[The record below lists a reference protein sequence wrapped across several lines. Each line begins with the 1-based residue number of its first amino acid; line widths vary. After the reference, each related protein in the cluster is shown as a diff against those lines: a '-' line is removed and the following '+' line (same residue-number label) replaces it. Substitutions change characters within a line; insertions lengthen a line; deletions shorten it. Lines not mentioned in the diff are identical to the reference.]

1 MAASI
6 AFRCD
11 ICGNPKRE
19 TNHWWM
25 ILTGEANSENS
36 GHNHVENSD
45 GHVTIPERR
54 FLVVPWQAELATREG
69 VHHACGQFC
78 VQRAMER
85 FMSQQEIF
93 PEPTPAEAAYA
104 LEADP
109 NVDFDFLVN
118 SVAESVVQSALEA
131 PMVVPSELPAAA
143 FSNSDPL
150 ACDMDEYGE
159 LSAVLSPARPKI
171 VARPQHSH
179 AA

>member
-118 SVAESVVQSALEA
+118 SVAESVVQS
-131 PMVVPSELPAAA
+131 
-143 FSNSDPL
+143 L